1 LRIIDL
7 ATAHLIDPERLSDR
21 GKCPRR
27 ISGFQIRHF
36 WDMVPSMA
44 FTGNNDLIEIEKRN
58 CLRAEVGLP
67 LLSAETQ
74 AARDQAASQRE
85 FERRRP
91 EIRHQWIGN
100 RDRLADQHGPM
111 FSCPPNRREK
121 RCERA
126 EFDARQPYRL
136 DTQSARLSRISSQA
150 TMRGTSMGE
159 ELTFTMMT

>member
-1 LRIIDL
+1 
-7 ATAHLIDPERLSDR
+7 
-21 GKCPRR
+21 
-27 ISGFQIRHF
+27 
-36 WDMVPSMA
+36 MA

-74 AARDQAASQRE
+74 AARDQAGLERE

-91 EIRHQWIGN
+91 EIRHRWIGN

-136 DTQSARLSRISSQA
+136 DTQSARL
-150 TMRGTSMGE
+150 
-159 ELTFTMMT
+159 